1 MMKTRAITGFF
12 FVAVML
18 ASVLL
23 GAYAFSLFFM
33 ILSILSVDEFYRLV
47 TTDEVKPQKRL
58 GLALV
63 VSIYLPLCLYFFKGE
78 PLQYILICVPISVLI
93 IVAELYRDRPNPF
106 HNIAYTL
113 FGVLFAAVPFC
124 FFYGIAFTGGEY
136 SSTYPL
142 GFLILLWASDTGA
155 YLFGISL
162 GKHKLFE
169 RHSPKKTWEG
179 FAGGMIVSLLAA
191 VILSMY
197 FHELPLYH
205 WLTISAIIVVAGTLG
220 DLSESMLKRSL
231 SAKDSG
237 SLLPGHGGLL
247 DRFDGLLLAAP
258 LVFVYLQL
266 VRLM

>member
-1 MMKTRAITGFF
+1 MKTRAITGVV
-12 FVAVML
+12 FVTVML

-23 GAYAFSLFFM
+23 GIYAFSLFF
-33 ILSILSVDEFYRLV
+33 LVLCILSVDEFYRLV
-47 TTDEVKPQKRL
+47 TTDEVKPQKSS
-58 GLALV
+58 GIALAI
-63 VSIYLPLCLYFFKGE
+63 SIYVPLSLYFFKGE
-78 PLQYILICVPISVLI
+78 PLQYILICVPFSLFI
-93 IVAELYRDRPNPF
+93 IVAELYRNKHNPF

-113 FGVLFAAVPFC
+113 LGVLFAAVPFC

-142 GFLILLWASDTGA
+142 GFLILLWANDTGA

-179 FAGGMIVSLLAA
+179 FAGGMIISLLSA
-191 VILSMY
+191 VILSM
-197 FHELPLYH
+197 FFNELPLYH
-205 WLTISAIIVVAGTLG
+205 WMSISVIIVGAGTLG
-220 DLSESMLKRSL
+220 DLSESMLKRSV
-231 SAKDSG
+231 SVKDSG

-266 VRLM
+266 VRLF

>member
-1 MMKTRAITGFF
+1 MKTRAITGFF

-23 GAYAFSLFFM
+23 GAYAFTLFF
-33 ILSILSVDEFYRLV
+33 LILSVLCVEEFYRLI
-47 TTDEVKPQKRL
+47 TTDAVKPQKRW
-58 GLALV
+58 GLALAI
-63 VSIYLPLCLYFFKGE
+63 SIYLPLSLYLLKGE
-78 PLQYILICVPISVLI
+78 PLKNVLICVPVSVLTI
-93 IVAELYRDRPNPF
+93 IAELYRKYQNPF

-113 FGVLFAAVPFC
+113 FGVLFAAIPFC
-124 FFYGIAFTGGEY
+124 FFYAIAFTTGTY
-136 SSTYPL
+136 SFHYPL

-155 YLFGISL
+155 YLFGIKL

-179 FAGGMIVSLLAA
+179 FIGGMITSLLAA
-191 VILSMY
+191 IVISRY
-197 FHELPLYH
+197 FNELPIIH
-205 WLTISAIIVVAGTLG
+205 WLVIAVIVVTAGTLG
-220 DLSESMLKRSL
+220 DLSESMLKRSV

-266 VRLM
+266 ISSL

>member
-1 MMKTRAITGFF
+1 MKTRAITGFF
-12 FVAVML
+12 FVGVML

-23 GAYAFSLFFM
+23 GAYAFTLFFL
-33 ILSILSVDEFYRLV
+33 ILSILSVEEFYRLV
-47 TTDEVKPQKRL
+47 STEEVKPQKRW
-58 GLALV
+58 GLALTISV
-63 VSIYLPLCLYFFKGE
+63 YLPLCLYFFKGE
-78 PLQYILICVPISVLI
+78 PLQYLLICVPISILI
-93 IVAELYRDRPNPF
+93 IVAELYRNKPNPF

-113 FGVLFAAVPFC
+113 FGVLFAALPFC
-124 FFYGIAFTGGEY
+124 FFYGIAFIDGEY
-136 SSTYPL
+136 SSHYPL
-142 GFLILLWASDTGA
+142 AFLILLWSSDTGA
-155 YLFGISL
+155 YLFGVSM

-179 FAGGMIVSLLAA
+179 FAGGMVTSLAA
-191 VILSMY
+191 ATVLSIY
-197 FHELPLYH
+197 FNELPFYH
-205 WLTISAIIVVAGTLG
+205 WLAISVIIVVSGTLG

-266 VRLM
+266 INIL